1 MKREKQITCMKIMA
15 AVAVCAAGVALL
27 VLADWG
33 LDPLTNFEYAL
44 SRKPH
49 ISLGKASMLFEGLT
63 FFLFFFSNRKL
74 VKFGSF
80 AFCFGIGPCID
91 FWGYVFGFLEGQGGF
106 AFRMGCLLLGS
117 LLIILSFA
125 YYIPLNYG
133 LQSLDMYSVSIASLL
148 KKQYGV
154 GLTITYCTLILL
166 AALLGVRPGVVTFVA
181 TFAYGAAIDG
191 VRKLFKW

>member
-1 MKREKQITCMKIMA
+1 MKIMA

-44 SRKPH
+44 SRKLH

-80 AFCFGIGPCID
+80 AFCFVPVLISGDMCLV
-91 FWGYVFGFLEGQGGF
+91 FWKGRED
-106 AFRMGCLLLGS
+106 LLFVWAA
-117 LLIILSFA
+117 SF
-125 YYIPLNYG
+125 
-133 LQSLDMYSVSIASLL
+133 
-148 KKQYGV
+148 
-154 GLTITYCTLILL
+154 
-166 AALLGVRPGVVTFVA
+166 
-181 TFAYGAAIDG
+181 
-191 VRKLFKW
+191 